1 MGLLLHQACV
11 SQCYHESFYPCHS
24 FCQTKMSY
32 YQTISSKDASGKW
45 RRSQGRKP
53 WEVTVTQNGCTE
65 KELVNNLA
73 FMITDSYVKVNTN
86 NAIGKLSPDKFIIT
100 RFYRQD
106 SCGFIQEF
114 QICRPLHCVK
124 YPEYGFSLT
133 LISRIWTGISE
144 VIALQFLIEKK
155 KNVKLFCCI
164 KTNSKA

>member
-1 MGLLLHQACV
+1 MLELLFKWFKHYEIQKYQDAITNALGMGLLLHQACV

-45 RRSQGRKP
+45 RRSQGGKP

-86 NAIGKLSPDKFIIT
+86 NAIGKLSPNKFIIT
-100 RFYRQD
+100 RFYR
-106 SCGFIQEF
+106 
-114 QICRPLHCVK
+114 
-124 YPEYGFSLT
+124 
-133 LISRIWTGISE
+133 
-144 VIALQFLIEKK
+144 
-155 KNVKLFCCI
+155 
-164 KTNSKA
+164 